1 MKCRFNVGRVQCRR
15 LNKGEVVLLG
25 EGSRFLC
32 GHGPQVTQVR
42 LVANEHN
49 DDVGIGVVTKLPK
62 PAFDVLVRQVL
73 RDVVDEKSTDGA
85 AVIPETGKNCDLNDP
100 GSITSKLY
108 GYNGLS
114 RTPKCQPCARS
125 SPR

>member
-49 DDVGIGVVTKLPK
+49 DDVGIGVVAKLPK
-62 PAFDVLVRQVL
+62 PAFDVLVCQVL

-85 AVIPETGKNCDLNDP
+85 AVIPETGK
-100 GSITSKLY
+100 KL
-108 GYNGLS
+108 LL
-114 RTPKCQPCARS
+114 K
-125 SPR
+125 